1 MDTFN
6 EDPKPGRLVLPLVL
20 IGMIATTYTFINRVA
35 TNNDLEIEPSVEQV
49 VVEPDE
55 EPVSEDTTTTTTTT
69 LPGEVVTY
77 LEEISSEKIQS
88 IDLATKVLEA
98 NDKWDNEDTTYQEA
112 KDEFANFI
120 NDAQQFVETVSEPGP
135 PSTFAGLVKSHEEL
149 KSLAD
154 LIFADTEEL
163 LEGLTSSDTGERRS
177 ADINSF
183 NNEKF
188 KIQDLE
194 SFDPSNVDVS
204 IFSAGS
210 SVAKKYAQSFIDSGG
225 YVIDLSSEFRYDD
238 DKLLIIPEVNGNLI
252 SNLNKP
258 SIIAN
263 PNCSTSQLLMILQP
277 IHKKFEIEFVNIAT
291 YQALSRTG
299 KAWLL

>member
-49 VVEPDE
+49 IVEPDD

-98 NDKWDNEDTTYQEA
+98 NDKWDNEDITYQEA
-112 KDEFANFI
+112 KDEFAKFI
-120 NDAQQFVETVSEPGP
+120 EDAQQFVETVSEPGP
-135 PSTFAGLVKSHEEL
+135 PTTFAGLVRSHEEL
-149 KSLAD
+149 KSLAE

-177 ADINSF
+177 AALDSF
-183 NNEKF
+183 NNNINLFQEK
-188 KIQDLE
+188 IDE
-194 SFDPSNVDVS
+194 
-204 IFSAGS
+204 I
-210 SVAKKYAQSFIDSGG
+210 VAINTSG
-225 YVIDLSSEFRYDD
+225 
-238 DKLLIIPEVNGNLI
+238 
-252 SNLNKP
+252 
-258 SIIAN
+258 
-263 PNCSTSQLLMILQP
+263 
-277 IHKKFEIEFVNIAT
+277 
-291 YQALSRTG
+291 
-299 KAWLL
+299 

>member
-35 TNNDLEIEPSVEQV
+35 TNNDLEIEPSIEQV

-77 LEEISSEKIQS
+77 LEEISSERIQS

-98 NDKWDNEDTTYQEA
+98 NDKWDNEDITYQEA

-120 NDAQQFVETVSEPGP
+120 EEAQQFVQTVSEPGP
-135 PSTFAGLVKSHEEL
+135 PTTFAGLVKSHEEL
-149 KSLAD
+149 KSLVE

-177 ADINSF
+177 AALDSF
-183 NNEKF
+183 NNNINLFQEK
-188 KIQDLE
+188 IDE
-194 SFDPSNVDVS
+194 
-204 IFSAGS
+204 I
-210 SVAKKYAQSFIDSGG
+210 VAINTSG
-225 YVIDLSSEFRYDD
+225 
-238 DKLLIIPEVNGNLI
+238 
-252 SNLNKP
+252 
-258 SIIAN
+258 
-263 PNCSTSQLLMILQP
+263 
-277 IHKKFEIEFVNIAT
+277 
-291 YQALSRTG
+291 
-299 KAWLL
+299 